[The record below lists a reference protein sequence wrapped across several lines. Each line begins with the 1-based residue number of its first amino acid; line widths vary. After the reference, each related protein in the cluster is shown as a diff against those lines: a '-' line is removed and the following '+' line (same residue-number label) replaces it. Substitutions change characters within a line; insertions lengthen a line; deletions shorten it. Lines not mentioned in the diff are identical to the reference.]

1 MKIPS
6 EISQSLQPDDDIP
19 DFEPTCVPTDC
30 KKDET
35 RYFGSCVPVPTC
47 DKKEDYVLFVNNLT
61 TNSTTTSC
69 ENLHLGQRGD
79 LIGGSKHCR
88 KGYRLDS
95 RGNCKKTI
103 QNGGRKNVRR
113 QISLGQIND
122 NQKYWKK
129 SYRFNE
135 IIRRCERRINESL

>member
-1 MKIPS
+1 MLS
-6 EISQSLQPDDDIP
+6 DDDIP

-103 QNGGRKNVRR
+103 QNGGRRNVRR
-113 QISLGQIND
+113 QTITYGRGRN
-122 NQKYWKK
+122 
-129 SYRFNE
+129 
-135 IIRRCERRINESL
+135 IRRVCCG